1 MTRNNSNKTDQ
12 SQSTLTI
19 PMVDNI
25 VNLPDL
31 SAFQD
36 TEKQHILDVLL
47 RDEDLRQKHLARF
60 LYVEQMPYFL
70 KKISSEF

>member
-60 LYVEQMPYFL
+60 L
-70 KKISSEF
+70 